1 MNPGTG
7 GADPDAA
14 EAIVVVHDS
23 WQPCVPLS
31 EGLRPMYA
39 WIARQ
44 VAERGPASPADA
56 VARPA

>member
-1 MNPGTG
+1 M
-7 GADPDAA
+7 
-14 EAIVVVHDS
+14 HDS